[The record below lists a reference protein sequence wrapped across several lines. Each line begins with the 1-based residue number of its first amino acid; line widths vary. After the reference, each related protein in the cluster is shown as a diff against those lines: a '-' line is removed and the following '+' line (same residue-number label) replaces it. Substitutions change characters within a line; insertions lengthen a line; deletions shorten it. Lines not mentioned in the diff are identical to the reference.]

1 MPELQQ
7 MLSEFRNWY
16 NTHRPHRSLGSR
28 TPQEAYTALPK
39 ATPTGA
45 HATEW
50 RSRTDKVD
58 RHGSVTLRYGGKIR
72 HLGIGRGNAGLPV
85 LMLIHDRN
93 VTVSDLNT
101 GEIIGEYTID
111 PAKDYQP
118 KKPS

>member
-1 MPELQQ
+1 MIL
-7 MLSEFRNWY
+7 
-16 NTHRPHRSLGSR
+16 THVRILGSR
-28 TPQEAYTALPK
+28 TPEEPYTALPK

-58 RHGSVTLRYGGKIR
+58 RHGSVALRYAGNIR
-72 HLGIGRGNAGLPV
+72 HLGIGRRNAGLPV

-93 VTVSDLNT
+93 VTVSDLHT